1 MEVLGGRPMAL
12 AGVSLGAAVII
23 DFHAAHPEAVACAAL
38 IDPQGFI
45 DGAPPV
51 PEPFA
56 RAGIQVL
63 GSWPLRSFANQLAY
77 HDTATFA
84 TDDAIRVGLL
94 HCARPG
100 WADDSVDW
108 LLGGGYSVSHLVP
121 RLAAVNTL
129 VMWGRQDQILPP
141 QVRGQSSRA
150 APHRSAHS
158 RRPPSDLCPPLMHAM
173 LPRRIFC
180 QNSCVHC
187 PTPLSAGLKSAATH
201 LTSSNPRFWP
211 TLSPHSSEAR
221 LLQATRMCPR

>member
-1 MEVLGGRPMAL
+1 MPRRGFGDTSTASSVSVEAKREHLRAFWKEVLGGRPMAL

-23 DFHAAHPEAVACAAL
+23 DFYANYPEAVASTAL

-63 GSWPLRSFANQLAY
+63 GSWPLRSLANRLAY
-77 HDTATFA
+77 HDRATFA

-100 WADDSVDW
+100 WADDSVAW
-108 LLGGGYSVSHLVP
+108 LLGGGYSVSYLVP

-129 VMWGRQDQILPP
+129 IMWGRQDEILPAK
-141 QVRGQSSRA
+141 VRAQLFRAFPITQS
-150 APHRSAHS
+150 HLTAHS
-158 RRPPSDLCPPLMHAM
+158 QPLHSDIPQSPP
-173 LPRRIFC
+173 
-180 QNSCVHC
+180 
-187 PTPLSAGLKSAATH
+187 
-201 LTSSNPRFWP
+201 
-211 TLSPHSSEAR
+211 
-221 LLQATRMCPR
+221 